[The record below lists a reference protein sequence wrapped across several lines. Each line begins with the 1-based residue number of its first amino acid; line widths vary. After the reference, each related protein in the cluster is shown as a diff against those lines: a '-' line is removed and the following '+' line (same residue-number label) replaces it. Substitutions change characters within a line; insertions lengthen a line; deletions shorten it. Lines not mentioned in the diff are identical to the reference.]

1 MYSAQK
7 LDHSNKLVAAGN
19 TAWLVST
26 VLPKI
31 DDLVE
36 DEGIESA
43 VEHLKNRLLEDY
55 NHKTRPEQIE
65 SRPWFGRCVYESDS
79 NVCDDQTVT
88 ILRRRFM
95 TT

>member
-19 TAWLVST
+19 TGWLVST

-55 NHKTRPEQIE
+55 IIKPAQRR
-65 SRPWFGRCVYESDS
+65 SRAGHGSVD
-79 NVCDDQTVT
+79 VCMKATAMFV
-88 ILRRRFM
+88 M
-95 TT
+95 TKPSQY

>member
-7 LDHSNKLVAAGN
+7 LDHSNNLVAAGN
-19 TAWLVST
+19 TGWLVST

-55 NHKTRPEQIE
+55 NHETRPEKIE
-65 SRPWFGRCVYESDS
+65 SRPCSVD
-79 NVCDDQTVT
+79 VCMKATAMFV
-88 ILRRRFM
+88 M
-95 TT
+95 TKPSQY